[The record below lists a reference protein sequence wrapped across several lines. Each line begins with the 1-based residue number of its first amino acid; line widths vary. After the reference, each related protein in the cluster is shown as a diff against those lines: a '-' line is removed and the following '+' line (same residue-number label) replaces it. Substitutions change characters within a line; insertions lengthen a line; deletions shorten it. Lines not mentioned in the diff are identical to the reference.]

1 MRLLF
6 LPLFLLSFIFLS
18 EHSESATDDSA
29 KDQSA
34 TVIITRTTKSG
45 KPKGYLTSDAKIR
58 LNNSPKM
65 KFRRKPTMTF
75 EVPVGINTV
84 YVNQNLTVGKSSITF
99 DARAG
104 ETYTFNIYWRQ
115 ESYWAGIYAGYIGQA
130 MESSV
135 SGESVGGTFG
145 IRMTDTTYNPLEG
158 VSDSISAEQNELRSD
173 NEIQNEESVESKLL
187 KLKSLYE
194 KGLISSEIYEKRQ
207 LELLQD

>member
-1 MRLLF
+1 
-6 LPLFLLSFIFLS
+6 
-18 EHSESATDDSA
+18 
-29 KDQSA
+29 
-34 TVIITRTTKSG
+34 
-45 KPKGYLTSDAKIR
+45 
-58 LNNSPKM
+58 
-65 KFRRKPTMTF
+65 MTF

-84 YVNQNLTVGKSSITF
+84 YVNQNLTVGESSITF

-145 IRMTDTTYNPLEG
+145 IRMTHTTYNPLKG
-158 VSDSISAEQNELRSD
+158 VSDSISTEQNELRSD
-173 NEIQNEESVESKLL
+173 NEIQNEESVEAKLL

>member
-158 VSDSISAEQNELRSD
+158 VSDSISAEQNELISD